1 MPSQPLPIA
10 PPDNELPGKP
20 LLDLLRAGA
29 NTHLDDIGEPSAE
42 ELAALDD
49 EELVALDDE
58 ELDDSLLV
66 QSDDL
71 PQAALALLAELDKP
85 ELVSFE
91 GLDDAD
97 EAERNDGQDAAG
109 DLLDE
114 GDSLLENYV
123 DIELDDAELADEGY
137 DLDDEDV
144 ESYYDLYGEDD
155 AIIPSFREGEF
166 VDDDDGDSA
175 YYEELR

>member
-1 MPSQPLPIA
+1 MSSQPPMPIA
-10 PPDNELPGKP
+10 PPDNEPPGKS

-29 NTHLDDIGEPSAE
+29 SANLDDIGEPSAE

-49 EELVALDDE
+49 EEL
-58 ELDDSLLV
+58 DDSLLD
-66 QSDDL
+66 QTAGL
-71 PQAALALLAELDKP
+71 PSSALSLLAELDEP
-85 ELVSFE
+85 ELVSLE

-97 EAERNDGQDAAG
+97 EAELTDEQDAASG
-109 DLLDE
+109 LLDE
-114 GDSLLENYV
+114 DESLVEDFV

-137 DLDDEDV
+137 DLDDEDI

-166 VDDDDGDSA
+166 VEEDDGDSA
-175 YYEELR
+175 YYDELR